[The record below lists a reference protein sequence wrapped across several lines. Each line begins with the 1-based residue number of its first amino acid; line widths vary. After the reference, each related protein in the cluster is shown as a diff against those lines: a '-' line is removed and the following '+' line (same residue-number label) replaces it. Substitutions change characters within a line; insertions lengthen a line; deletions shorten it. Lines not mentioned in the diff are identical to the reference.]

1 MTIRAFSTLQVK
13 SLDEDQRVIRG
24 IASTPSPDRMD
35 DIVEPKG
42 ATFSL
47 PLPFLWQH
55 DQRQPIGHVTKAA
68 VTADGIE
75 VEVQLA
81 KVDEEGKLKDRL
93 EEAWQSIKAGL
104 VRGMSIGFRPLEST
118 DIEGSWGRRFTK
130 WEWFELSAVTIPANA
145 DASIVSVKSHAW
157 QQGAASGHDPAA
169 GARVTQPAG
178 ATATPTQKS
187 AATSGAEKMT
197 IREMIEAARAQLQH
211 KSARM
216 EQLVTKGAETG
227 ETMGEP
233 EQNEFDTL
241 NVEVKSLQAQIERLE
256 AVEATKVKAAAPVHV
271 QPASVVEVKA
281 FAPVVKAPPLKDGL
295 AVARYA
301 RYLGLA
307 KGNIML
313 AEQMAKQNSREHPQ
327 VVEMVKAA
335 VVAGT
340 TTGSTWAQPLV
351 PQEGGAFADFLE
363 YLRPRTIVGQFGS
376 GSIPSLRRIPFRV
389 RLLEQT
395 SGGAA
400 YWTGEGAGKGLTKFD
415 FDSRTLEP
423 LKIAAISV
431 ITEELLADS
440 SPSADAIIRDQLV
453 AAARARLDTDFID
466 PAKAASA
473 GISPA
478 SITNG
483 VTPITASGTTAD
495 ALRADIKDVM
505 AQFLAALN
513 APTSGVWIMDSITA
527 LGISL
532 MRNALGTGPEFPG
545 LTITGGTLEGLP
557 AIVSDF
563 VPRDS
568 SGGSLILVNAQDIY
582 FGDDGDF
589 TVDFSREASLQ
600 MDSAPTMNSTTPTA
614 TSVVSMWQTNSVAF
628 RVERRL
634 NWMKR
639 RASAVAWVDNTNY
652 GG

>member
-55 DQRQPIGHVTKAA
+55 DQRQPIGHVTKAV

-81 KVDEEGKLKDRL
+81 KVEEEGDLKRRL
-93 EEAWQSIKAGL
+93 ELAWQSIKANL
-104 VRGMSIGFRPLEST
+104 VRGLSIGFRPLESA

-157 QQGAASGHDPAA
+157 QQGAASGQAPAA
-169 GARVTQPAG
+169 GARVTSPAG
-178 ATATPTQKS
+178 ATAIPIPKS
-187 AATSGAEKMT
+187 AATGAEKMT

-216 EQLVTKGAETG
+216 EQLVTKGAEAG
-227 ETMGEP
+227 ETMAEV
-233 EQNEFDTL
+233 EQVEFDAL
-241 NVEVKSLQAQIERLE
+241 DVEVKSIQAQIKRLE
-256 AVEATKVKAAAPVHV
+256 AVEATKVEQAKPVNV
-271 QPASVVEVKA
+271 QPAGG
-281 FAPVVKAPPLKDGL
+281 VVKVKHFDPVIKSPALKDGL
-295 AVARYA
+295 AVARFA

-307 KGNIML
+307 KGNVML
-313 AEQMAKQNSREHPQ
+313 AEKMAVENSREHPQ
-327 VVEMVKAA
+327 VVAMVKAA
-335 VVAGT
+335 VAAGT
-340 TTGSTWAQPLV
+340 TTHTTWAAPLV
-351 PQEGGAFADFLE
+351 PEESGGFADFVE
-363 YLRPRTIVGQFGS
+363 FLRPMTIVGKFGTN
-376 GSIPSLRRIPFRV
+376 GIPSLRRIPFRV
-389 RLLEQT
+389 GLVGQT
-395 SGGAA
+395 SGGTA
-400 YWTGEGAGKGLTKFD
+400 YWVGEGAAKPLTKFD
-415 FDSRTLEP
+415 FERTHLDP
-423 LKIAAISV
+423 VKIASIAV
-431 ITEELLADS
+431 ATQELLRDS
-440 SPSADAIIRDQLV
+440 SPSADALIRDGLI
-453 AAARARLDTDFID
+453 AAARERMDTDFVD

-495 ALRADIKDVM
+495 DLRADIKAVM
-505 AQFLAALN
+505 AQFLAARN

-532 MRNALGTGPEFPG
+532 MRNALGTSPEFPG
-545 LTITGGTLEGLP
+545 LTVNGGSLEGLP
-557 AIVSDF
+557 AIVSDY

-568 SGGSLILVNAQDIY
+568 SGGALILVNAQDIY
-582 FGDDGDF
+582 FADDGDF
-589 TVDFSREASLQ
+589 AVDMSTEASLQ

-614 TSVVSMWQTNSVAF
+614 TSTVSMFQTNSVAF
-628 RVERRL
+628 RVERTL

-639 RASAVAWVDNTNY
+639 RTQSVSWIDSTNY

>member
-42 ATFSL
+42 ATFKL

-81 KVDEEGKLKDRL
+81 RVEEDGKLKDRL

-104 VRGMSIGFRPLEST
+104 VRGMSIGFRPLESA

-145 DASIVSVKSHAW
+145 EASIVSVKSHAW
-157 QQGAASGHDPAA
+157 QQGAASGQEPAA

-178 ATATPTQKS
+178 ATAKPIQKS
-187 AATSGAEKMT
+187 AATGAEKMT
-197 IREMIEAARAQLQH
+197 IREMIEAARAQLKH
-211 KSARM
+211 KSERM
-216 EQLVTKGAETG
+216 ESLVMKGAEAG
-227 ETMGEP
+227 ETMAEV
-233 EQNEFDTL
+233 EQQEFDAL
-241 NVEVKSLQAQIERLE
+241 DGEVKSLQAQIKRLE
-256 AVEATKVKAAAPVHV
+256 AVEAVKVGEAKPVQV
-271 QPASVVEVKA
+271 QPAGGVVEVKR
-281 FAPVVKAPPLKDGL
+281 FDPVVKAPPLKNGL
-295 AVARYA
+295 AVARFA
-301 RYLGLA
+301 RYLGLS

-313 AEQMAKQNSREHPQ
+313 AEQMAKQNAQEHPQ
-327 VVEMVKAA
+327 VVAMVKAA
-335 VVAGT
+335 VAAGT
-340 TTGSTWAQPLV
+340 TTHSTWASPLV
-351 PQEGGAFADFLE
+351 PEESAGFADFVE
-363 YLRPRTIVGQFGS
+363 YLRPMTIVGKFGAN
-376 GSIPSLRRIPFRV
+376 GIPSLRRIPFRV
-389 RLLEQT
+389 GLVGQT

-400 YWTGEGAGKGLTKFD
+400 YWVGEGAAKPLTKFD
-415 FDSRTLEP
+415 FDRTHLDP
-423 LKIAAISV
+423 VKIASIAV
-431 ITEELLADS
+431 ATQELLRDS
-440 SPSADAIIRDQLV
+440 SPSADALIRDGLV
-453 AAARARLDTDFID
+453 AAARERMDTDFVD

-495 ALRADIKDVM
+495 ALRADIKDAM
-505 AQFLAALN
+505 AQFLAARN

-532 MRNALGTGPEFPG
+532 MRNALGTSPEFPG
-545 LTITGGTLEGLP
+545 LTVNGGSLEGLP
-557 AIVSDF
+557 AIVSDYA
-563 VPRDS
+563 PRDS

-582 FGDDGDF
+582 FADDGGF
-589 TVDFSREASLQ
+589 SVDMSTEASLQ
-600 MDSAPTMNSTTPTA
+600 MDNAPTMNSTTPTG
-614 TSVVSMWQTNSVAF
+614 TSVVSMFQTNSVAF
-628 RVERRL
+628 RVERTL

-639 RASAVAWVDNTNY
+639 RTQSVSWITDTNY

>member
-1 MTIRAFSTLQVK
+1 MTIRAFSTLKVK

-42 ATFSL
+42 ATFAL

-81 KVDEEGKLKDRL
+81 KVDEPGKLKDRL

-104 VRGMSIGFRPLEST
+104 VRGMSIGFRPLESA

-157 QQGAASGHDPAA
+157 KQGAASGHEPAA

-178 ATATPTQKS
+178 ATAKPTHKS
-187 AATSGAEKMT
+187 AATGADKMT

-216 EQLVTKGAETG
+216 EQLVTKGAEAG
-227 ETMGEP
+227 ETMAEV
-233 EQNEFDTL
+233 EQTEFDGL
-241 NVEVKSLQAQIERLE
+241 DAECKSLQAQIKRLE
-256 AVEATKVKAAAPVHV
+256 AVEATKVEQAKPVNV
-271 QPASVVEVKA
+271 QPAGGVVEVKR
-281 FAPVVKAPPLKDGL
+281 FEPVVKAPPLKDGL
-295 AVARYA
+295 AVARFA

-307 KGNIML
+307 KGNVML
-313 AEQMAKQNSREHPQ
+313 AEQMAKQNGREHPQ

-335 VVAGT
+335 VAAGT
-340 TTGSTWAQPLV
+340 TTHATWASPLV
-351 PQEGGAFADFLE
+351 PAESGGFADFVE
-363 YLRPRTIVGQFGS
+363 YLRPLTIVGKFGTA
-376 GSIPSLRRIPFRV
+376 GIPSLRRVPFRV
-389 RLLEQT
+389 GLVGQT

-400 YWTGEGAGKGLTKFD
+400 YWVGEGAAKPLTKFD
-415 FDSRTLEP
+415 FERKHLDPT
-423 LKIAAISV
+423 KIASIAV
-431 ITEELLADS
+431 ATEELLRDS
-440 SPSADAIIRDQLV
+440 SPSADALIRDSLV
-453 AAARARLDTDFID
+453 EAARERMDKDFID
-466 PAKAASA
+466 PTKAANGA
-473 GISPA
+473 ISPA

-483 VTPITASGTTAD
+483 VAPITASGTTAD
-495 ALRADIKDVM
+495 DLRSDIRAAM
-505 AQFLAALN
+505 AQFFAARN
-513 APTSGVWIMDSITA
+513 APTTGVWITDTITA

-532 MRNALGTGPEFPG
+532 MRNALGTSQEFPG
-545 LTITGGTLEGLP
+545 ISVNGGTLEGLP
-557 AIVSDF
+557 VIVSDW
-563 VPRDS
+563 VTRDS
-568 SGGSLILVNAQDIY
+568 SGGQLILVNAQDIY
-582 FGDDGDF
+582 FADDGDF
-589 TVDFSREASLQ
+589 AVDLSREASLV

-614 TSVVSMWQTNSVAF
+614 AQMVSMWQTNSVAF
-628 RVERRL
+628 RVERTL

-639 RASAVAWVDNTNY
+639 RTQSVAVIDNTNY
-652 GG
+652 GA